1 MRAVPDSVRRLRD
14 DVSFVFRTIHVVM
27 VAFGLSFRLGELA
40 ERQTRDSAE
49 DPGIPAATE
58 FAEVLAVDKL
68 KAVMR
73 AKLWR
78 NAPC

>member
-1 MRAVPDSVRRLRD
+1 
-14 DVSFVFRTIHVVM
+14 M
-27 VAFGLSFRLGELA
+27 VAFGLSFCLGELA

-49 DPGIPAATE
+49 DPGIPVATE
-58 FAEVLAVDKL
+58 FAEVIAVDKL
-68 KAVMR
+68 KVVMR